1 VAARPILLALVWHM
15 HQPSYVY
22 APTGRALLP
31 WVRLH
36 ATKDYRDMADRLR
49 AYPRVHCTFN
59 LTPVLLDQIERIAAG
74 GEDEALRL
82 ARLAPAELTPADRAA
97 VLRDFFA
104 VHRERMLEPR
114 PRYRDLQRRA
124 SEERSGGTP
133 LSEAEMRDLQT
144 WFHLA
149 WIDPIYTAEE
159 PIRSIIAKGEGFTEE
174 EKRAVL
180 VFGVE
185 LTSGVIS
192 AYREALVAGQI
203 ELSTSAHHH
212 PIVPLLIHSEA
223 PREAASEIDLPQPPF
238 QFPADAEAQLK
249 SARASHARRFGAL
262 PRGTWPPEGAVSDA
276 SLAMTR
282 AQGFAWAA
290 SDEAV
295 LRRALAARDGEARD
309 WPAALYR
316 PYRVDT
322 PAGPLA
328 MVFRDRA
335 LSDRIGFV
343 YQRWDAE
350 EAAED
355 FVEQIR
361 SAAANA
367 RGSGPALV
375 TVILDGENCWEGYEE
390 DGGPFLAA
398 LYERLSGHP
407 SIQAVTVAEALERMP
422 PQEVLPHVPVGS
434 WIRDDLAIWIGSPE
448 KNAAWAALR
457 DARSVLAGAGASAS
471 REAWEAI
478 HAAEGSDWFWWYGD
492 DHQSDHKEVFDE
504 LFRARLRAV
513 YEAVGA
519 EPPAALRESLRGG
532 GAAPADDAEWAGSS
546 RYDATAAEGAMHRVT
561 GWIGVVR
568 WRVEN
573 GDVVARVDGNR
584 DATAP
589 RGTLVFRTADGREV
603 GRASIG
609 DSGAPVVVRIRREQL
624 VPNGAFQVEL
634 ERNGKVE
641 ERAPREGAFHV
652 PATMESPASPRGSA

>member
-1 VAARPILLALVWHM
+1 MAARPILLALVWHM
-15 HQPSYVY
+15 HQPSYFH
-22 APTGRALLP
+22 APAGRALLP

-49 AYPRVHCTFN
+49 SYPRVHCTFN

-74 GEDEALRL
+74 DEDEALRL
-82 ARLAPAELTPADRAA
+82 ARLTPAELTPADRAA
-97 VLRDFFA
+97 VLRDFFS

-114 PRYRDLQRRA
+114 PRYRELQRRA
-124 SEERSGGTP
+124 SEERSGGPP
-133 LSEAEMRDLQT
+133 LGEAEVRDLQT

-149 WIDPIYTAEE
+149 WIDPIYAAEE

-180 VFGVE
+180 AFGIE
-185 LTSGVIS
+185 LAGSVIG
-192 AYREALVAGQI
+192 AYREAVVAGQI
-203 ELSTSAHHH
+203 ELTTSAHHH
-212 PIVPLLIHSEA
+212 PILPLLIDSNA
-223 PREAASEIDLPQPPF
+223 PREAASVIDLPQPPF
-238 QFPADAEAQLK
+238 CYPNDAEAQLK

-262 PRGTWPPEGAVSDA
+262 PRGTWPPEGAVNDA
-276 SLAMTR
+276 SLAMIR

-295 LRRALAARDGEARD
+295 LRRALGARDGEVRD
-309 WPAALYR
+309 WPAPLYR
-316 PYRVDT
+316 PYRVET

-343 YQRWDAE
+343 YQRWGAE
-350 EAAED
+350 DAAED

-390 DGGPFLAA
+390 DGGPFLGA

-407 SIQAVTVAEALERMP
+407 SIEAVTVAEALERMSP
-422 PQEVLPHVPVGS
+422 KDVLPHVPVGS
-434 WIRDDLAIWIGSPE
+434 WIRDDLGIWIGSPE
-448 KNAAWAALR
+448 KNAAWTALR
-457 DARSVLAGAGASAS
+457 DARAFMDGKGAAVP

-478 HAAEGSDWFWWYGD
+478 HAAEGSDWFWWYGE
-492 DHQSDHKEVFDE
+492 DHQSDHKDVFDE
-504 LFRARLRAV
+504 LFRAKLRAA
-513 YEAVGA
+513 YEALGA
-519 EPPAALRESLRGG
+519 EPPEALRRSMRGA
-532 GAAPADDAEWAGSS
+532 GAVPADDAEWLGAS

-561 GWIGVVR
+561 GWLAVVR

-573 GDVVARVDGNR
+573 GEVVARVDGNR
-584 DATAP
+584 DATGSG
-589 RGTLVFRTADGREV
+589 GTLVFRTADGREV
-603 GRASIG
+603 ERVPIG
-609 DSGAPVVVRIRREQL
+609 DSGAPVVVRIRLDQL
-624 VPNGAFQVEL
+624 GPNAAFRVEL
-634 ERNGKVE
+634 ERHGKVE
-641 ERAPREGAFHV
+641 ERVPREGEFHA
-652 PATMESPASPRGSA
+652 PATIESPASPRGSA

>member
-1 VAARPILLALVWHM
+1 MAARPILLALVWHM
-15 HQPSYVY
+15 HQPSYFH

-49 AYPRVHCTFN
+49 SYPRVHCTFN

-74 GEDEALRL
+74 EEDEALRL
-82 ARLAPAELTPADRAA
+82 ARLLPMELTPADRAA
-97 VLRDFFA
+97 VLRDFFS

-114 PRYRDLQRRA
+114 PRYRELQRRA
-124 SEERSGGTP
+124 SEERSGGPP

-149 WIDPIYTAEE
+149 WIDPIYAAEE

-180 VFGVE
+180 AFGIE
-185 LTSGVIS
+185 LTGSVIG
-192 AYREALVAGQI
+192 AYREAVIAGQI
-203 ELSTSAHHH
+203 ELATSAHHH
-212 PIVPLLIHSEA
+212 PILPLLIDSSA
-223 PREAASEIDLPQPPF
+223 PREAASVIDLLQPPF
-238 QFPADAEAQLK
+238 CFPDDAEGELK

-262 PRGTWPPEGAVSDA
+262 PRGTWPPEGAVNDA
-276 SLAMTR
+276 SLEMIR

-295 LRRALAARDGEARD
+295 LRHALGARDGEARD
-309 WPAALYR
+309 WPAPLYR
-316 PYRVDT
+316 PYRVET

-343 YQRWDAE
+343 YQRWGAE
-350 EAAED
+350 DAAED

-407 SIQAVTVAEALERMP
+407 SIEAVTVAEALERMP
-422 PQEVLPHVPVGS
+422 PKEVLPHVPVGS
-434 WIRDDLAIWIGSPE
+434 WIRDDLGIWIGSSE

-457 DARSVLAGAGASAS
+457 DARTLLGQKASAVP

-478 HAAEGSDWFWWYGD
+478 HAAEGSDWFWWYGE
-492 DHQSDHKEVFDE
+492 DHQSDHKDTFDE

-513 YEAVGA
+513 YEAMGL
-519 EPPAALRESLRGG
+519 EPPSKLQRSLREAGVV
-532 GAAPADDAEWAGSS
+532 AEADAEWAGAS

-561 GWIGVVR
+561 GWIELVR
-568 WRVEN
+568 WRVAN
-573 GDVVARVDGNR
+573 GEVLVRVDGNR
-584 DATAP
+584 DVMGAGA
-589 RGTLVFRTADGREV
+589 TLVV
-603 GRASIG
+603 RASDGGEAARVPIG
-609 DSGAPVVVRIRREQL
+609 DSGAPLVARIRLDQL
-624 VPNGAFQVEL
+624 GPDAAFRVEL
-634 ERNGKVE
+634 ERHGKVE
-641 ERAPREGAFHV
+641 ERAPREGEFHA
-652 PATMESPASPRGSA
+652 PAAIKSPGSPRGSA